1 MMNNKSNREKT
12 VSSWTWWIVAVFVA
26 AGIFTKTVVLTKKKT
41 TRLEKIGVLDAKAK
55 TQEVIVL
62 KPGKNIPLEI
72 NDKEWSPWIDAS
84 KVYSYP
90 HTSDYGIKQLFSNG
104 DSLTVKPGE
113 RIKLLP
119 KNKGYSIYRLKTPL
133 GIGNQIAII
142 QASNEPINK
151 ELYK

>member
-1 MMNNKSNREKT
+1 MNNKEKPASWLWWMLGLLVVTFVIIGRCPRQKGAITKLTNEKEVSEVEISNDT
-12 VSSWTWWIVAVFVA
+12 
-26 AGIFTKTVVLTKKKT
+26 
-41 TRLEKIGVLDAKAK
+41 KAK

-62 KPGKNIPLEI
+62 KPGKNITLEI

-133 GIGNQIAII
+133 
-142 QASNEPINK
+142 
-151 ELYK
+151 

>member
-1 MMNNKSNREKT
+1 MNSNSGKKGVASWVWWLLGLVVIVLIVIGRCGGVFIGKKVDLEKYHQD
-12 VSSWTWWIVAVFVA
+12 
-26 AGIFTKTVVLTKKKT
+26 AGIS
-41 TRLEKIGVLDAKAK
+41 

-62 KPGKNIPLEI
+62 KPGETISLEI
-72 NDKEWSPWIDAS
+72 NENEWSPWIDAS

-104 DSLTVKPGE
+104 DSLTVKLGE

>member
-1 MMNNKSNREKT
+1 MASVENKESKKIGT
-12 VSSWTWWIVAVFVA
+12 IIVVIA
-26 AGIFTKTVVLTKKKT
+26 AIISVIAIILIFTNKKST
-41 TRLEKIGVLDAKAK
+41 GSEKIGTSNAKVK
-55 TQEVIVL
+55 TQKVIVL
-62 KPGKNIPLEI
+62 KPGKNITLEI

-104 DSLTVKPGE
+104 DSLTVKLGE

>member
-1 MMNNKSNREKT
+1 MASVENKESKKIGT
-12 VSSWTWWIVAVFVA
+12 IIVVIA
-26 AGIFTKTVVLTKKKT
+26 AIISVIAIILIFTNKKSTGSEKNVVS
-41 TRLEKIGVLDAKAK
+41 DAKAK

-62 KPGKNIPLEI
+62 KPGKNITLEI